1 MKKILLVF
9 VVLSAWPAFGQIQ
22 YLDAIPTAGVHFGG
36 RLRFYEGEIRID
48 NAASYGVT
56 LQTPINWGVS
66 AEFTYSR
73 SDSKARFVPYTPGYE
88 PNEVGI
94 ASNYFLVGA
103 VKEMVDYPIIPYGGF
118 TLGVAWFDVQDPNIH
133 DDVRFS
139 IAFTGGVKYMLSD
152 RIGIRVQGRFLM
164 PLYFAGAG
172 FYVGSGGGGFT
183 MNTGGTM
190 LQGDISV
197 GLIFR
202 LGGTGD
208 Y

>member
-1 MKKILLVF
+1 MKKILLVLL
-9 VVLSAWPAFGQIQ
+9 VLISVPTFGQIQ
-22 YLDAIPTAGVHFGG
+22 YLDVIPNFGIHFGG
-36 RLRFYEGEIRID
+36 RMRFYEGEIRID
-48 NAASYGVT
+48 NAATYGIT
-56 LQTPINWGVS
+56 LQTPVSWGVS
-66 AEFTYSR
+66 ADFTYSR
-73 SDSKARFVPYTPGYE
+73 SDSKARFVPYTTGYE

-94 ASNYFLVGA
+94 ASNYFLIGA
-103 VKEMVDYPIIPYGGF
+103 VKEMVDYKLIPYGGF
-118 TLGVAWFDVQDPNIH
+118 TLGVAWFDVKDPQIA

-139 IAFTGGVKYMLSD
+139 LSFSGGVKYMISD

-172 FYVGSGGGGFT
+172 FYLGSGGGGFT

-190 LQGDISV
+190 LQGDISG